1 MARRV
6 TRWTWGEGLQ
16 HLSCEGVAATTP
28 TLPAEGWSGR
38 KFCLQEASLTSPSS
52 YLRPSDKPFQ
62 SFVAYSNNEHLFCS
76 WICHEGVSW
85 QVLLSSLWTSAERAC
100 VGLED
105 PSIKWLTHHPWQV
118 VRGCQPG
125 TQPQREARGFP
136 PTLGGWVVQKALSH
150 VQGFLWPSLGSP
162 WHSALVFKKVIRT
175 SPHPKGEELDSIFN
189 SLQNLS
195 LQNVYLSVRL
205 SVLSLL
211 YRLMVLV
218 SLSFRQ
224 VNLAW
229 YIQELFWCFCWS
241 FLPTVT

>member
-1 MARRV
+1 MVPVNGELCVVPWTVPQSMPPKIICWLTSVLVLLTVSHCIWMARRV

-28 TLPAEGWSGR
+28 TLPAEGWSRR

-136 PTLGGWVVQKALSH
+136 PTLGGLS
-150 VQGFLWPSLGSP
+150 G
-162 WHSALVFKKVIRT
+162 
-175 SPHPKGEELDSIFN
+175 PKGFVTCARLLMTFPWK
-189 SLQNLS
+189 SL
-195 LQNVYLSVRL
+195 
-205 SVLSLL
+205 
-211 YRLMVLV
+211 
-218 SLSFRQ
+218 
-224 VNLAW
+224 
-229 YIQELFWCFCWS
+229 
-241 FLPTVT
+241 T